1 MSYLQ
6 RVWQHILKLGDVSG
20 KVMTLIALP
29 SAVYTVIEFQSE
41 IVDTFSR
48 PDVFAK
54 VENVGLR
61 CGPYIDR
68 AALER
73 AVERGA
79 DPETLKKEQCTKAD
93 LSAWVKLT
101 LTNED
106 AINRTLARVAFRI
119 TFPEELRLTDSPV
132 TWTETRVV
140 SHIIET
146 DIQTTQRWPWT
157 AMLLA
162 PGTQVPLELDFR
174 RFRKDDQIPFIN
186 FLELIE
192 ADPSALSDTRIPVE
206 ILGGFSGSDGW
217 QLLGQCEIDVPKG
230 SVDRKRTANV
240 IRSLTRRCV
249 AA

>member
-1 MSYLQ
+1 MSMFQ
-6 RVWQHILKLGDVSG
+6 TVWQGILNLGDVLG

-29 SAVYTVIEFQSE
+29 GAIYAVIEFQNE
-41 IVDTFSR
+41 IVDTFSN
-48 PDVFAK
+48 PVVTAQ

-61 CGPYIDR
+61 CGPFINR

-73 AVERGA
+73 TPT
-79 DPETLKKEQCTKAD
+79 PEAYKKEQCKKAD

-119 TFPEELRLTDSPV
+119 TFPEALDLSATPV

-146 DIQTTQRWPWT
+146 DVQTTQRWPWR

-162 PGTQVPLELDFR
+162 PGTKVPLELDFR
-174 RFRKDDQIPFIN
+174 RFRKDDKVPFLA
-186 FLELIE
+186 FQELIK

-206 ILGGFSGSDGW
+206 ILGGFSGTEGW
-217 QLLGQCEIDVPKG
+217 QVLGQCEIDIPKD
-230 SVDRKRTANV
+230 SVDRKRGADF
-240 IRSLTRRCV
+240 IRALTRRCN
-249 AA
+249 